1 MQIERQQE
9 SQQYTDLANFVE
21 NLVDI
26 SKSDFQME
34 LLQEGQSF
42 SVSSFIYLLIL
53 ILEYLEKLWL
63 LK

>member
-1 MQIERQQE
+1 VQIERQQE

-53 ILEYLEKLWL
+53 ILEYLEKL
-63 LK
+63 

>member
-1 MQIERQQE
+1 V
-9 SQQYTDLANFVE
+9 SKQYTDLANFVE

-34 LLQEGQSF
+34 LLEEGQSF

-53 ILEYLEKLWL
+53 ILEYLEK
-63 LK
+63 

>member
-1 MQIERQQE
+1 VQIERQQVTK
-9 SQQYTDLANFVE
+9 QYTDLANFVE

-53 ILEYLEKLWL
+53 TLEYLEK
-63 LK
+63 

>member
-1 MQIERQQE
+1 MQIERQQV
-9 SQQYTDLANFVE
+9 SKQYTDLANFVE

-34 LLQEGQSF
+34 LLEEGQSF

-53 ILEYLEKLWL
+53 ILEYLEK
-63 LK
+63 